1 MEISTNMGSAL
12 RGVAL
17 RTAVLFVAG
26 LLLASLA
33 GAPAVLAN
41 SGETADEL
49 IVEPSPDG
57 SVDMTLVLTYDLS
70 DDDDADGF
78 NSIANDESVQEEL
91 RDRFEDRMQTVAAD
105 TDDRVDRDVSVSDAE
120 IDLETDEAA
129 DIGTVTLSIA
139 WEQLAVVEDG
149 ALVLTE
155 PFASGFQTDQRMTVI
170 APDGY
175 QFNSVNP
182 DPTDS
187 EDGEIRWGAGAD
199 LDGFEVV
206 MHAVDTEAEDI
217 DADDREDDETL
228 PGFGLFV
235 GLVSLLAAAG
245 LFQFLRR

>member
-1 MEISTNMGSAL
+1 MDISTNMGSAL
-12 RGVAL
+12 RGVAP
-17 RTAVLFVAG
+17 RTAVLLVAG

-41 SGETADEL
+41 SGETADGL
-49 IVEPSPDG
+49 IVELRSDG
-57 SVDMTLVLTYDLS
+57 SVEMILVLTYDLS

-78 NSIANDESVQEEL
+78 ASIAEDESAQEEL
-91 RDRFEDRMQTVAAD
+91 RDRFEKRMQLVAAD
-105 TDDRVDRDVSVSDAE
+105 TDDRLDRDVSVSGAT

-129 DIGTVTLSIA
+129 DIGTVTLSIE
-139 WEQLAVVEDG
+139 WEQLAAVEDD
-149 ALVLTE
+149 ALVLTD

-170 APDGY
+170 APEGY
-175 QFNSVNP
+175 QFHSVDP
-182 DPTDS
+182 DPTDL

-206 MHAVDTEAEDI
+206 MHAVDVDDEDN
-217 DADDREDDETL
+217 DADDREGDETL

-245 LFQFLRR
+245 LFHFLRR